1 MTSVQE
7 TARIKNQV
15 SSLLAYMKKLGSDS
29 EVQALQKNVER
40 PKGTY
45 CKLRTAEV
53 FHPSCQRK
61 SQTKVV
67 GRFYFRI

>member
-15 SSLLAYMKKLGSDS
+15 SSLLAYMKNLAQILRFKL
-29 EVQALQKNVER
+29 LQKKCGTT
-40 PKGTY
+40 KGTY